1 MATLQQFIANMNTT
15 VGGFARPTK
24 YEVWIFPPRA
34 IHKREISDQLTLQCV
49 AIEMPGH
56 DLQSQTRQHAS
67 EPEREIVQYHDYEG
81 TIDATFLLSHD
92 LREKTYFEKW
102 QSLAVNK
109 YTHKAKYYDDYIGRM
124 FIYQLTSGG
133 LRDPKGP
140 EIQLANQPEIPSYG
154 MMVEE
159 VYPATIGTI
168 EYSADS
174 TDEVAELTVKFAYHQ
189 WRNLNVA
196 DRSRNRQMGSGLE
209 GL

>member
-1 MATLQQFIANMNTT
+1 MGTLQEFIANMNTN

-92 LREKTYFEKW
+92 LREKSFFEKW

-109 YTHKAKYYDDYIGRM
+109 DTHKARYYDDYIGTM
-124 FIYQLTSGG
+124 YISQLSS
-133 LRDPKGP
+133 
-140 EIQLANQPEIPSYG
+140 EQISYT
-154 MMVEE
+154 MKAEE

-196 DRSRNRQMGSGLE
+196 DHSSERQMGSGLE